1 MLKDKV
7 AKKLISLRGDRSREE
22 VAEAVEISVSA
33 LQMYE
38 NGQRIPKDKIKI
50 RLANYYGVSVQ
61 YLFFEDQ
68 LHELC
73 SGEHV
78 STSASTA

>member
-1 MLKDKV
+1 MSELLKLKV
-7 AKKLISLRGDRSREE
+7 AEKLVKLRANRSREE
-22 VAEAVEISVSA
+22 VAGAIQTSVSA

-38 NGQRIPKDKIKI
+38 NGQRMPKDDIKI

-68 LHELC
+68 LHESC
-73 SGEHV
+73 S
-78 STSASTA
+78 SKSSA